1 MIRIAVCEDEPLFL
15 ERLTGMVQG
24 ILDKHQIAS
33 RLETFVNGAAL
44 LAKEAFDILLLD
56 IVMEPCSGMELAKR
70 LRRRGDEGKIIFITS
85 YERYAVEAYDV
96 QAYHYL
102 VKPVNLKKL
111 EELLLNCC
119 SSLEREWEQSI
130 AVRQGTAVR
139 RIPFSEI
146 RYLEVQNRKIYL
158 HTAGETI
165 SFYRSLEDLEFVL
178 PDVFLKCH
186 RSYIVNLS
194 RVISYDKQDIRLDNE
209 ESIPLSKRRRGMFEL
224 AFIRYLKESGD
235 IF

>member
-85 YERYAVEAYDV
+85 YER
-96 QAYHYL
+96 AYHYL

-194 RVISYDKQDIRLDNE
+194 RVISYDKQDVRRDNE

-224 AFIRYLKESGD
+224 AFMRYLKESGD

>member
-85 YERYAVEAYDV
+85 YV

-194 RVISYDKQDIRLDNE
+194 RVISYDKQDVRRDNE

-224 AFIRYLKESGD
+224 AFMRYLKESGD